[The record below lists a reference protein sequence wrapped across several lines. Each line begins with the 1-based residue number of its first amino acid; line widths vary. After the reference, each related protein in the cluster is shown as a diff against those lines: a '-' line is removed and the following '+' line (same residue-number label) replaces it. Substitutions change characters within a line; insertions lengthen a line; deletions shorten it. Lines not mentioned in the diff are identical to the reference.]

1 MIYKKSILP
10 PVLLAAFAAVPIY
23 AVVSG
28 QRSGSAPAVVRVVD
42 SDPLSTVPLDIRP
55 GNPAATPSGKG
66 LHYLGAKVTDVDP
79 ADARA
84 LGLSWPARGVIVDC
98 VIAGCPAGQ
107 AGLVINDIIVGIGG
121 QPVFNQAQFSTLLA
135 NETAPVL
142 TFDVLRAGRQERVA
156 ITAHVDPVVSATG
169 VAMVVP
175 ATPNPCAVCPL

>member
-1 MIYKKSILP
+1 MIYQKSILP
-10 PVLLAAFAAVPIY
+10 PILLAAFAAVPIY

-28 QRSGSAPAVVRVVD
+28 QRSGSAPAVARVVD

-55 GNPAATPSGKG
+55 ASPAAGLTTKG

-142 TFDVLRAGRQERVA
+142 SFDVLRAGRQERVVVA
-156 ITAHVDPVVSATG
+156 AHVDPVTSATG

>member
-1 MIYKKSILP
+1 MIFQKSILP

-23 AVVSG
+23 AVVSA
-28 QRSGSAPAVVRVVD
+28 QRNGPGPAVARVVG
-42 SDPLSTVPLDIRP
+42 SEPLSAVPLDIRP
-55 GNPAATPSGKG
+55 GNPAPTPSSKG

-121 QPVFNQAQFSTLLA
+121 QPVFNQTQFSTLLA

-142 TFDVLRAGRQERVA
+142 SFDVLRAGRQERVVIA
-156 ITAHVDPVVSATG
+156 AHVDPATSATG
-169 VAMVVP
+169 VAMVVA